1 MFTDNV
7 IKLDYSLSDDE
18 LRPLFKELQITEE
31 SGFKARKKFD
41 VVFFMLVGDV
51 VKFEPFAFIR
61 KGQKG
66 IEFEKTFYRELAKMD
81 SSTAECAKSV
91 VNADNEA
98 DLLGNRSNNLSF
110 EYDVDSILD
119 KILEKGI
126 DSLSKTERQ
135 QLDAFT
141 GEDSEDNNSKDTNFK
156 HSTKTQ
162 YSDTN
167 QDNFSKKASQKNTSN
182 QNEIDQEA
190 LEKLMNVA
198 KAMLKDSP
206 SNKRHWV
213 NKYKNHPLYGI
224 VAGVINGK
232 YDIDEMEKR
241 IVKYLNKRNN

>member
-1 MFTDNV
+1 MQKTNPDDLT
-7 IKLDYSLSDDE
+7 IIDSDEDDIN
-18 LRPLFKELQITEE
+18 FK
-31 SGFKARKKFD
+31 
-41 VVFFMLVGDV
+41 
-51 VKFEPFAFIR
+51 P
-61 KGQKG
+61 
-66 IEFEKTFYRELAKMD
+66 
-81 SSTAECAKSV
+81 
-91 VNADNEA
+91 
-98 DLLGNRSNNLSF
+98 SF
-110 EYDVDSILD
+110 EFDIDSILD

-126 DSLSKTERQ
+126 DSLTNVERQ
-135 QLDAFT
+135 QLDAFALGDKVINT
-141 GEDSEDNNSKDTNFK
+141 SDDTN
-156 HSTKTQ
+156 SDQLTKTP

-167 QDNFSKKASQKNTSN
+167 QDNFSKNASQKNTSN
-182 QNEIDQEA
+182 QNEIDHKA